1 MPDSIAVVVNS
12 DCAVKIEDDAVRLPA
27 GGLVASAHDCA
38 QVTTVLPDREAAA
51 ELARAA
57 VEARLAASAQISGRP
72 IESVYRT
79 GGVVETAEE
88 WRVMFK
94 TLIGQADDLVRFI
107 AERHPYDVPEILAFP
122 ILYANKPYLDW
133 IRETAA

>member
-1 MPDSIAVVVNS
+1 MPDSIAVVVNQ
-12 DCAVKIEDDAVRLPA
+12 DCAVEIEESVHSQP

-79 GGVVETAEE
+79 GGTVETAEE

-94 TLIGQADDLVRFI
+94 TLMGQADDLVRFI

-122 ILYANKPYLDW
+122 ILYANQTYLDW
-133 IRETAA
+133 IRQTTA

>member
-1 MPDSIAVVVNS
+1 MPDSIAVVVNQ
-12 DCAVKIEDDAVRLPA
+12 DCAVEIEESVHLQPC
-27 GGLVASAHDCA
+27 GLVASAHDCA

-57 VEARLAASAQISGRP
+57 VETRLAASAQISGRP

-79 GGVVETAEE
+79 GGAVETAEE

-94 TLIGQADDLVRFI
+94 TLMGQADDLVRFI

-122 ILYANKPYLDW
+122 ILYANQTYLDW
-133 IRETAA
+133 IRQATA

>member
-1 MPDSIAVVVNS
+1 MVNP
-12 DCAVKIEDDAVRLPA
+12 DCAVEVEESVHPPQ
-27 GGLVASAHDCA
+27 GGLVAPAHDCA
-38 QVTTVLPDREAAA
+38 QVTTVLPDREKAA

-72 IESVYRT
+72 IESVYRA
-79 GGVVETAEE
+79 GGVIETAEE
-88 WRVMFK
+88 WRVLFK

-122 ILYANKPYLDW
+122 ILYANRSYLEW
-133 IRETAA
+133 IRRTAS